1 MQALPLPKPPI
12 PVRALTPTDSPAT
25 AENTPASADRAS
37 PQSLPIVGAPELR
50 SLPRSPKPAAPQSE
64 VHGTSNGQGSVDAGG
79 GGGGNPVQPLP
90 TPQPPSR
97 LRSHDS
103 LTGASLRPR
112 SRATSAKPEP
122 AATENGNGNS
132 ALPASNSVQNNG
144 NGNNRPLNVTDALSY
159 LDAVKVQ
166 FHDKP
171 DVYNH
176 FLDIMKDFK
185 SQIIDTPGV
194 IERVSMLFHG
204 NPYLIEGFNTFL
216 PPGYHINASAD
227 PRDPSLITV
236 TTPLGTMTSKIS
248 SGTLSAGAGG
258 PSYFGSPLPFGPPA
272 AGSRP
277 ASPLARLHPPQT
289 FSPAPQGLTTA
300 VASVLGNM
308 SNKTQ
313 VERAPAAEFDH
324 AILYLNKI
332 KTRYPDDQNNT
343 YKQFLE
349 ILQTY
354 RKEQQNSLKDPVAY
368 QQREQ
373 RMMHDVYIQ
382 VQALFKNEEDLLS
395 EFKDFLPEIAGT
407 SAQQGGLVG
416 IRPYPPDGAGVSG
429 AMWSHET
436 ASTSSSVPKGTQA
449 PSRRR
454 KREQPKEPL
463 PAAKQTE
470 PARDSRKRT
479 RVARPSAKSHVQ
491 SPTFTSYQTPP
502 SPLPGSSHYSQQTV
516 SQFGTNIQGHHI
528 SSAGPSS
535 VQSLGPASQQDELM
549 FFERAKRALEARDVY
564 DDFLKLLNM
573 YTRDII
579 DLKTLVV
586 RAEKFLADDAL
597 HAQFKRLVNW
607 DDRISNVNYG
617 PPGSIRTGPHDGA
630 LPRPVD
636 DAQSPS
642 YRRLPESEIRLATSG
657 RDQLARSVLNDEW
670 VSHPTWASEEAGFV
684 AHKKNSFEEVIH
696 RCEDERHE
704 YQIQLEGLART
715 IGILEPLATRL
726 NEMPLEERAT
736 LRLRPELGG
745 QSRWIYVRTL
755 KKVYGKEAG
764 TEIYQALQDAPAVA
778 VPVVLA
784 RLKQKNE
791 EWRRAQR
798 EWSHTWRQVDARNF
812 YKSLDHTG
820 INFKQND
827 KKTITTKA
835 FVGEIEGVRTEQEQQ
850 QQAREEGAGR
860 TRRACTRGSL
870 GFQLSYSFA
879 DTGVLC
885 DALKLVYSYL
895 DHNQATYSL
904 AERRSVERFL
914 RAFMPML
921 SMLPSPAFNAA
932 CGPPEIGVEDDSA
945 DEQQVDEV
953 PARTRATA
961 GGGSSSCGV
970 HAGDLRK
977 KLVRAAAQEK
987 YGGLDSGSRVSTPA
1001 DVREVANVKGKERER
1016 EERALGIWIR
1026 ECLPDDAIDIR
1037 DAPVPTRPFFCNTTF
1052 YTLLR
1057 LLQLL
1062 YSRLSSCKEEGRKH
1076 ARQKFRHLVANPI
1089 AVELGMDDPHG
1100 PSSVQ
1105 EQILRDRGT
1114 EENEEALYQYMLEAC
1129 EKLFMNELD
1138 QATFEEHMRWFCGT
1152 KAFLLYTVDKI
1163 VAVLIKQ
1170 VQTIV
1175 SDNKCQE
1182 LWQFLRRHRCEVSFT
1197 RQDIIK
1203 YRRQAEHHVGADD
1216 NLYRVEWNP
1225 EDKSMHIQ
1233 LMGSGEASVD
1243 GAHTTVNRW
1252 REYVD
1257 SYVTEHP
1264 TEWIQ
1269 GVGAGAGHGQ
1279 QPRLFVRRNLT
1290 LDDSLVPS
1298 MIRCEG
1304 EVGIRISLGTYKL
1317 FHESGTEWSMIRRRG
1332 EEEERMLRDRARQRE
1347 EERRRR
1353 CNLIYF

>member
-1 MQALPLPKPPI
+1 
-12 PVRALTPTDSPAT
+12 
-25 AENTPASADRAS
+25 
-37 PQSLPIVGAPELR
+37 
-50 SLPRSPKPAAPQSE
+50 
-64 VHGTSNGQGSVDAGG
+64 
-79 GGGGNPVQPLP
+79 
-90 TPQPPSR
+90 
-97 LRSHDS
+97 
-103 LTGASLRPR
+103 
-112 SRATSAKPEP
+112 
-122 AATENGNGNS
+122 
-132 ALPASNSVQNNG
+132 
-144 NGNNRPLNVTDALSY
+144 
-159 LDAVKVQ
+159 
-166 FHDKP
+166 
-171 DVYNH
+171 
-176 FLDIMKDFK
+176 MKDFK

-194 IERVSMLFHG
+194 IDRVSMLFHG

-227 PRDPSLITV
+227 PRDPNLITV
-236 TTPLGTMTSKIS
+236 TTPLGTMTSKIP
-248 SGTLSAGAGG
+248 SGNPSASAGG
-258 PSYFGSPLPFGPPA
+258 PSFFGSPLPFAPPA

-277 ASPLARLHPPQT
+277 ESPLARLQPPQT

-308 SNKTQ
+308 GNKTQ
-313 VERAPAAEFDH
+313 AERAPAAEFDH

-354 RKEQQNSLKDPVAY
+354 RKEQQNSLKDPGAS

-407 SAQQGGLVG
+407 STQQGGLVG
-416 IRPYPPDGAGVSG
+416 IRPYPPDGAGMSG
-429 AMWSHET
+429 AIWSHES
-436 ASTSSSVPKGTQA
+436 AATSSSVPKGTQA

-463 PAAKQTE
+463 PPPSKQAE
-470 PARDSRKRT
+470 PARDSRKRP
-479 RVARPSAKSHVQ
+479 RVARSSAKSHVQ

-502 SPLPGSSHYSQQTV
+502 SPLPGPSHYAQQTV
-516 SQFGTNIQGHHI
+516 SQFGHNIQGHHLA
-528 SSAGPSS
+528 SAGPSS
-535 VQSLGPASQQDELM
+535 LGPTSQQEELM

-564 DDFLKLLNM
+564 DDFLKVLNM

-597 HAQFKRLVNW
+597 LAQFKRLVNW
-607 DDRISNVNYG
+607 DDRIGNVNYG
-617 PPGSIRTGPHDGA
+617 PPGSIRTGPHDAA
-630 LPRPVD
+630 LPRPID

-642 YRRLPESEIRLATSG
+642 YRRLPESEVRLATSG

-726 NEMPLEERAT
+726 NEMPLEERTA

-755 KKVYGKEAG
+755 KKVYGKDAG
-764 TEIYQALQDAPAVA
+764 AEVYQALQDAPAVA

-798 EWSHTWRQVDARNF
+798 EWSLTWRQVDARNF

-835 FVGEIEGVRTEQEQQ
+835 FVAEIEIVRAEQEQQ
-850 QQAREEGAGR
+850 QQRAREEGGGR
-860 TRRACTRGSL
+860 ARPACARGSL

-879 DTGVLC
+879 DTSVLY

-904 AERRSVERFL
+904 PERRSVERFL

-921 SMLPSPAFNAA
+921 CMLPSAAFNAA
-932 CGPPEIGVEDDSA
+932 CGPPEIGTEDDSG
-945 DEQQVDEV
+945 DEQPTDEL
-953 PARTRATA
+953 PARARTTVGGGGGGGG
-961 GGGSSSCGV
+961 GGGSSYGV

-977 KLVRAAAQEK
+977 KLARAAAQEK
-987 YGGLDSGSRVSTPA
+987 YGGPDGGSRVSTPA
-1001 DVREVANVKGKERER
+1001 DVREAVNVKGKEKE
-1016 EERALGIWIR
+1016 AMPPAVWIR
-1026 ECLPDDAIDIR
+1026 ECLPDDAIGIR
-1037 DAPVPTRPFFCNTTF
+1037 DAPIPTRPFFCNTTF

-1062 YSRLSSCKEEGRKH
+1062 YARLSSCKEEGRKH
-1076 ARQKFRHLVANPI
+1076 ARQKFRHLLANPI
-1089 AVELGMDDPHG
+1089 AVELGMDDPQG

-1105 EQILRDRGT
+1105 EQILRDRGA
-1114 EENEEALYQYMLEAC
+1114 EDNEEALYHYMLEAC

-1138 QATFEEHMRWFCGT
+1138 QATFEEQMRWFFGT

-1163 VAVLIKQ
+1163 VASLIKQ

-1175 SDNKCQE
+1175 SDNKCYE

-1216 NLYRVEWNP
+1216 NLYRVEWKP
-1225 EDKSMHIQ
+1225 EDKSMHVQ
-1233 LMGSGEASVD
+1233 LMRSGEASVD
-1243 GAHTTVNRW
+1243 DANSTVNRW

-1269 GVGAGAGHGQ
+1269 GIGAGVGDGHH
-1279 QPRLFVRRNLT
+1279 PRLFVRRNLT
-1290 LDDSLVPS
+1290 AEDSSTSSL
-1298 MIRCEG
+1298 IQHEG
-1304 EVGIRISLGTYKL
+1304 ELGIRISLGTYKL
-1317 FHESGTEWSMIRRRG
+1317 FHESGTEWSMMRSRG
-1332 EEEERMLRDRARQRE
+1332 QEEERMLRERARQRE
-1347 EERRRR
+1347 EERRRWL
-1353 CNLIYF
+1353 NKTLYF